1 MSKHSKILD
10 SWKTETVKTD
20 VDIHIPTYHVIKS
33 SKYGIFKQS
42 VTPCLEDYN
51 NINDWDGY
59 RFAERKCD
67 IEIIHTKAKILKER
81 ARGIL
86 NVHKTLYTKY
96 KNKKDYFMA
105 PALEDIYYQYELAQ
119 KEYEKAYAQ
128 YKYMK
133 NSFSDYTSRMI
144 ERRKQLNKKLKEKRA
159 AELQD

>member
-10 SWKTETVKTD
+10 SWKDKIIVGG
-20 VDIHIPTYHVIKS
+20 IRIPVYYVTKS
-33 SKYGIFKQS
+33 SKYGIFTCS
-42 VTPCLEDYN
+42 VKPCPQDYP

-67 IEIIHTKAKILKER
+67 IEIAHTKAKVLKER

-86 NVHKTLYTKY
+86 NVHKTLHTKY
-96 KNKKDYFMA
+96 KATKQYE
-105 PALEDIYYQYELAQ
+105 LGIVLGDIYYQYELAQ
-119 KEYEKAYAQ
+119 EEYEKAYAQ

-133 NSFSDYTSRMI
+133 DSFPDYTSRMI
-144 ERRKQLNKKLKEKRA
+144 ERRKQLNKKLEEKRA